1 MITAIRQFIQWLILS
16 HSFNAVGEASKS
28 LPQHCNNMASKEWS
42 TQRNEDVVTFS
53 ANIRDQNLWATAD
66 NNLVISFSTMQQ
78 KIHTFAKDH
87 TLIPSTLICYK
98 TCN

>member
-16 HSFNAVGEASKS
+16 HSCNAVGEASKS

-53 ANIRDQNLWATAD
+53 ANIRDQNLWAMAD
-66 NNLVISFSTMQQ
+66 NNLVCHLF
-78 KIHTFAKDH
+78 FYYAAEDPDNH